1 MGILNTYQDNAF
13 RTTGSI
19 PAPTTSE
26 FYSAK
31 FSDWWDNSS
40 LTVGSWK
47 NWVLKPLYDGQFQD
61 DIARMRETGGSRGY
75 FTPQPNQPR
84 AKYLDEK
91 TLNEQ
96 YGVPGYTKF
105 NGKHTEAYA
114 YWKNQEG
121 RQAATRAE
129 IFTRYKANPA
139 ETAASFGLDMAYDLL
154 DPISLGANF
163 IPVVGEAKY
172 AKLVGRFGK
181 FGARTLA
188 GGAEALAGQLIT
200 EPLYGLNQTGLGQEY
215 DFSERTSN
223 ILGGTLFGGALH
235 LAVGYGGDAWGAFR
249 NRTRSADTLATQT
262 RAAISQLLDSRSVS
276 VSDLDR
282 VALTDRLKAYETL
295 LGPQEQV
302 TVRIGEDTVT
312 KPNAFLLDD
321 RTAVSFSTDRANGR
335 THAVLLERDG
345 DNFRVKDAIG
355 LVDPD
360 DADAVLKAIDQR
372 RASFADEKLRPK
384 EDAKK
389 ANKAEGDIPRVFR
402 QSTIDDVSNLIFQGV
417 SGSSF
422 EPIVRRYFATHPSL
436 ALGQKGNIGVLTEF
450 SSLGLKLTTE
460 TNRPWAAFAASKGL
474 KEVYLEGDRIK
485 IRPQQVLRMTVDKN
499 FIKGSKGFYKRL
511 ENQLVHQLGFLKEDT
526 GSQIVFT
533 NPVKN
538 LGDHYRGY
546 VDDYARR
553 FADDAYAQAVGTA
566 VKEGDHTSPEWRD
579 FYEIGAA
586 QAAEHVDPALR
597 ERIAFEDAV
606 DGLTNPPATATP
618 ITSDEFIQNAE
629 RALLNRIDDYAA
641 AKNDVLRLSEE
652 NTVLDEQGVD
662 EELAYWEAQFA
673 DDLENDPEY
682 QLASL
687 EEKGLKTY
695 ENAVNQAIKCV
706 MVEGVTR
713 GL

>member
-172 AKLVGRFGK
+172 AKMVGRFGK

-215 DFSERTSN
+215 DFTDRTAN
-223 ILGGTLFGGALH
+223 ILGGTLFGGSLH
-235 LAVGYGGDAWGAFR
+235 LAIGYGGDAWGAFR

-312 KPNAFLLDD
+312 KPSAFLLDD

-360 DADAVLKAIDQR
+360 DADGVLRAIRERQNIT
-372 RASFADEKLRPK
+372 SEKLRPK
-384 EDAKK
+384 AEFSNFKTSLGSSYQVGFTTDGLITTTRTKTPHPGHETTDVGLKKPSLKTVFIDPAYRGDADIIYTQGHKK
-389 ANKAEGDIPRVFR
+389 RTISVDAEKNVLTIETLMETPTGKQRVIKKDIPF
-402 QSTIDDVSNLIFQGV
+402 SKLPKEGYHP
-417 SGSSF
+417 F
-422 EPIVRRYFATHPSL
+422 EVWANSKAHLGNPIS
-436 ALGQKGNIGVLTEF
+436 E
-450 SSLGLKLTTE
+450 
-460 TNRPWAAFAASKGL
+460 
-474 KEVYLEGDRIK
+474 
-485 IRPQQVLRMTVDKN
+485 MTPTK
-499 FIKGSKGFYKRL
+499 
-511 ENQLVHQLGFLKEDT
+511 
-526 GSQIVFT
+526 
-533 NPVKN
+533 
-538 LGDHYRGY
+538 LGDTYRGY

-553 FADDAYAQAVGTA
+553 FADDAYTQAVGTA

-586 QAAEHVDPALR
+586 QAAEQVDPALR

-606 DGLTNPPATATP
+606 DGLTNPPANATP

-629 RALLNRIDDYAA
+629 RALLNRIDDYTA

-662 EELAYWEAQFA
+662 EELAYWEAKFA